1 MKKIALALAAAGLA
15 FSLSACGNPT
25 GGVGEVGTF
34 DGSKEDQ
41 TNKGNVQT
49 LVVNYEGKPL
59 TCLRFNPGGHS
70 ETITCDFV
78 KYHAQDSNG
87 TP

>member
-15 FSLSACGNPT
+15 LSLSACGNPT
-25 GGVGEVGTF
+25 GEYGTF

-49 LVVNYEGKPL
+49 LVVNYDGKPL
-59 TCLRFNPGGHS
+59 TCVRLNPGLHS
-70 ETITCDFV
+70 ETISCDFV